1 MPDLASPVPPAPGA
15 DSPGAGSPGTD
26 SPGAVSPGTT
36 SPEAAAAALVAVD
49 PRLEPVFAAY
59 GPFVPA
65 RTEDET
71 ATALVRSVVYQQLS
85 GRAAATIH
93 GRVLAAFGEPGS
105 GDSGVPDVAAI
116 AAAPLDALRACG
128 LSRAKT
134 LALHDIAERAL
145 DGRLPDR
152 DALAAMPDANV
163 ERALVA
169 VRGVGPWTAH
179 MLMMFTLG
187 RPDVWPV
194 ADLGVQ
200 EGYRILSD
208 ADARPTP
215 AELLALG
222 ERYRPYR
229 SAAAWAMW
237 RVVDLVR
244 EGLKG

>member
-1 MPDLASPVPPAPGA
+1 MPDLASPVPPAPA
-15 DSPGAGSPGTD
+15 
-26 SPGAVSPGTT
+26 AVSPEAV
-36 SPEAAAAALVAVD
+36 SPEAVAAALVAAD

-65 RTEDET
+65 RTADET

-93 GRVLAAFGEPGS
+93 ARVLAAFGS
-105 GDSGVPDVAAI
+105 GGMPDVEAI
-116 AAAPLDALRACG
+116 ATAPLDALRACG

-152 DALAAMPDANV
+152 DALAAMSDADV

-179 MLMMFTLG
+179 MLMMFTLD

-200 EGYRILSD
+200 EGYRLLSD

-215 AELLALG
+215 AELLAAG

-244 EGLKG
+244 GLNG